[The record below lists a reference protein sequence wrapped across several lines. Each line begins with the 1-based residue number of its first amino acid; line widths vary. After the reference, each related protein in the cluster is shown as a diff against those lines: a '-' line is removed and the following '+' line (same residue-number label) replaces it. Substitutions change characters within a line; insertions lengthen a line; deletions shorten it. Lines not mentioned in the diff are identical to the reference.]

1 MPFDP
6 TVRYHSNCSDD
17 IQHPKRRHI
26 NVLPAWYVFFV
37 YAYEAWLTFH
47 LGMNDVLPKPFTK
60 EGLLH
65 MLEKHLVHLKKP
77 LAQIDGMAAPQPV
90 QVPRQLVLKEE
101 DSPAKSPATAS
112 NWNSPNQMPGVSPV
126 GSTVPE
132 EYAHAQAMQGQHPA
146 YGVNPMQ
153 ANMGY
158 STSPQM
164 DIQRQQQE
172 QIMRARQQQQPL
184 PPGHRRQISDISGGD
199 EMNNPAK
206 RQQMFAPH
214 LQQQMNPMQQPRPR

>member
-1 MPFDP
+1 
-6 TVRYHSNCSDD
+6 
-17 IQHPKRRHI
+17 
-26 NVLPAWYVFFV
+26 
-37 YAYEAWLTFH
+37 
-47 LGMNDVLPKPFTK
+47 MNDVLPKPFTK

-77 LAQIDGMAAPQPV
+77 LAQIEGMAAPQPV

-101 DSPAKSPATAS
+101 DSPAKSPATA
-112 NWNSPNQMPGVSPV
+112 NWNSPNQMTGVSPV
-126 GSTVPE
+126 GSTVPDE
-132 EYAHAQAMQGQHPA
+132 HMHAQAMQGQQHPGI
-146 YGVNPMQ
+146 YPIP
-153 ANMGY
+153 ANIY

-164 DIQRQQQE
+164 DLQARQQQQQQE
-172 QIMRARQQQQPL
+172 QIMRARQQQPL

-199 EMNNPAK
+199 DMNNPAK